1 MELLLSFISIVA
13 YVIGYPT
20 VAGIVGLV
28 ALIIFLLIYSKQKEP
43 YIVFIP
49 WLVIAVLFN
58 IFLVHYKP
66 NYLLSIGI
74 TSSISIWVT
83 SLLML
88 IYFKWIN
95 R

>member
-1 MELLLSFISIVA
+1 MELLLSFISIIA

-28 ALIIFLLIYSKQKEP
+28 ALIIFLLIYSKQKVS
-43 YIVFIP
+43 YTVFIP
-49 WLVIAVLFN
+49 WLVIAVLIN

-74 TSSISIWVT
+74 ASSISIWVT

>member
-1 MELLLSFISIVA
+1 MELFLSFISIISYMV
-13 YVIGYPT
+13 GYPT

-28 ALIIFLLIYSKQKEP
+28 ALVIFLWFYSKQEKP
-43 YIVFIP
+43 YMVFIP

-58 IFLVHYKP
+58 IFLIHYKP

-88 IYFKWIN
+88 LYFKWIN

>member
-1 MELLLSFISIVA
+1 MELLLSFISIIA
-13 YVIGYPT
+13 YAIGYHT

-66 NYLLSIGI
+66 NYFLSIGI

>member
-1 MELLLSFISIVA
+1 MELLLSFISIIA
-13 YVIGYPT
+13 YAIGYPA

-66 NYLLSIGI
+66 NYFLSIGI

>member
-1 MELLLSFISIVA
+1 MELFLSFVSIIA
-13 YVIGYPT
+13 YMIGYHT
-20 VAGIVGLV
+20 VAGIVGLI
-28 ALIIFLLIYSKQKEP
+28 ALVIFLWIYSKQEKP
-43 YIVFIP
+43 YTVFIP

-58 IFLVHYKP
+58 IFLIHYKP

-88 IYFKWIN
+88 LYFKWIN

>member
-1 MELLLSFISIVA
+1 MELFLSFISIISYMV
-13 YVIGYPT
+13 GYPT

-28 ALIIFLLIYSKQKEP
+28 ALVIFLWFYSKQEKP
-43 YIVFIP
+43 YMVFIP
-49 WLVIAVLFN
+49 WLVVAVLFN
-58 IFLVHYKP
+58 IFLIHYKP

-88 IYFKWIN
+88 LYFKWIN

>member
-1 MELLLSFISIVA
+1 MELFLSFISIIF
-13 YVIGYPT
+13 YMIGYPT
-20 VAGIVGLV
+20 VSGIVGLV
-28 ALIIFLLIYSKQKEP
+28 ALVIFLWFYSKQEKP
-43 YIVFIP
+43 YTVFIP

-58 IFLVHYKP
+58 IFLIHYKP

-88 IYFKWIN
+88 LYFKWIN

>member
-1 MELLLSFISIVA
+1 MELLLSFISIIA
-13 YVIGYPT
+13 YAIGYPT

-74 TSSISIWVT
+74 TSSISVWVT

>member
-1 MELLLSFISIVA
+1 MELFLSFISIIS
-13 YVIGYPT
+13 YMIGYPT

-28 ALIIFLLIYSKQKEP
+28 ALVIFLWFYSKQEKP
-43 YIVFIP
+43 YTVFIP

-58 IFLVHYKP
+58 IFLIHYKP

-88 IYFKWIN
+88 LYFKWIN

>member
-1 MELLLSFISIVA
+1 MELFLSFISIVS
-13 YVIGYPT
+13 YMIGYPT

-28 ALIIFLLIYSKQKEP
+28 ALVIFLWFYSKQEKP
-43 YIVFIP
+43 YTVFIP

-58 IFLVHYKP
+58 IFLIHYKP

-88 IYFKWIN
+88 LYFKWIN